1 MHSIIPSTLV
11 FFEFSSTAVSMSFAG
26 IALFLIA
33 LWAVRGDF
41 ANATGLE
48 KIVVLGNLCFAI
60 PLAAFGA
67 EHLSGA
73 KFIMNGV
80 PPYMPWRLF
89 WAYFVGFALIAASL
103 SIATKIQVR
112 WSGLLFGIMM
122 FLFVAMLHVPGALAE
137 PHDRF
142 RWTVVL
148 REMSFGGA
156 GWVLAGTAI
165 GRERAAGRGLITVG
179 RVLIGITAIVF
190 AIEHFLHPFGLPGVP
205 LQKQMT
211 IWVPVAALID
221 YLTGVFLLVAGVCFL
236 LGQKMRMAAT
246 YVGSWIVLMVIIIY
260 GPMMISALQNP
271 STEVKVEGLNYFF
284 DTLLFGG
291 VMLAVANASPAPA
304 PVLSQARTQPQP
316 I

>member
-41 ANATGLE
+41 VNATGLE

-137 PHDRF
+137 AHDRF

-179 RVLIGITAIVF
+179 RVLVGITAIVF

-284 DTLLFGG
+284 DTLLFSG